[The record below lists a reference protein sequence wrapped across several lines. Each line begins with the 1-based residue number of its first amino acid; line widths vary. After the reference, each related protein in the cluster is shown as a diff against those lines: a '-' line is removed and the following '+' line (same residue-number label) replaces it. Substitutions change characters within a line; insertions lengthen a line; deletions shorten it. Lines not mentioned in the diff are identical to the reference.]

1 MKKLI
6 AMLLAAIMAI
16 SVLPAAAFAAED
28 NGSTGPVWPEEGSI
42 KLDKDAKA
50 V

>member
-28 NGSTGPVWPEEGSI
+28 NGSTGPV
-42 KLDKDAKA
+42 
-50 V
+50 